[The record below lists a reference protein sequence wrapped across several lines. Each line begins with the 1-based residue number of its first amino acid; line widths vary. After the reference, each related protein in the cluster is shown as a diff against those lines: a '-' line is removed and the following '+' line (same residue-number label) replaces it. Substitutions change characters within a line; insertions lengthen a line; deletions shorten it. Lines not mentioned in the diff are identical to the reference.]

1 MKTKAKPGSARERKY
16 RLKTLAQAHAFVL
29 AVGKCSIFADKKK
42 TGPNLWDAV
51 DLPEKQPGEQGWGQK
66 IGAVWSWKNQLPAVY
81 PDEIFYGKDE
91 DGRAVLM
98 TLEHLAKE
106 HYPAVHHPIEQC
118 SPMARK
124 IYALVK
130 VEPMTTP
137 ALRNAVAGKD
147 KTLRAAFAKAMIELQ
162 VTLNIVRSN
171 APEIE
176 SDTWLRF
183 AELYPAI
190 AAVGK

>member
-1 MKTKAKPGSARERKY
+1 MKAPKKY
-16 RLKTLAQAHAFVL
+16 RLKTLAQAQAFVL
-29 AVGKCSIFADKKK
+29 AVGKCTIFADKKK
-42 TGPNLWDAV
+42 PGPNLWDAV
-51 DLPEKQPGEQGWGQK
+51 DLPGKQPGEKGWGQK
-66 IGAVWSWKNQLPAVY
+66 VGAVWGWKNQLPADF

-91 DGRAVLM
+91 NGRAVLM

-106 HYPAVHHPIEQC
+106 HYPKFHRPIEAC
-118 SPMARK
+118 SVMARK
-124 IYALVK
+124 IYARVK
-130 VEPMTTP
+130 VEPATTT
-137 ALRNAVAGKD
+137 ALRNALAGKD
-147 KTLRAAFAKAMIELQ
+147 KVARAAFAKALVELQ

-190 AAVGK
+190 AAQA

>member
-1 MKTKAKPGSARERKY
+1 MKPPRKY

-29 AVGKCSIFADKKK
+29 AVGKCTIFADKKK

-51 DLPEKQPGEQGWGQK
+51 DLPGKQPGEKGWGKK
-66 IGAVWSWKNQLPAVY
+66 IGAVWSWKNQLPAQF

-91 DGRAVLM
+91 NGKAVLM
-98 TLEHLAKE
+98 TLEHLAKV
-106 HYPAVHHPIEQC
+106 HYAKVHLPVEQC
-118 SPMARK
+118 SVMARK

-130 VEPMTTP
+130 VEPVTTT

-147 KTLRAAFAKAMIELQ
+147 KALRAAFAKAMIELQ

-171 APEIE
+171 DPDIE

-183 AELYPAI
+183 SELYPAI
-190 AAVGK
+190 AARE